1 MKAKL
6 KVEVGFNPERSNRFT
21 FQKKGPCRRQKRE
34 IVRIHSGNI
43 DNEMVTEVCCRKSV
57 GFLKINKII
66 VSPRGVMRIIT
77 VFMCSRQV

>member
-1 MKAKL
+1 M
-6 KVEVGFNPERSNRFT
+6 GFSPERGNRLT
-21 FQKKGPCRRQKRE
+21 FQKKGPYRRQKRE

-43 DNEMVTEVCCRKSV
+43 NNEMVTEVCCLRSV